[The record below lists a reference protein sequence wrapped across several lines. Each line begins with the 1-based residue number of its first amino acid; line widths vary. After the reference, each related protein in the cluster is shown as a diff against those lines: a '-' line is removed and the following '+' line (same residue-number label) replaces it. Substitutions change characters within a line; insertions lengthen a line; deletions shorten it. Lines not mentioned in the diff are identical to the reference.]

1 MQVTATNDCS
11 LLLLADWCE
20 LALWLVD
27 VVTPQELS
35 CSQLNSVIHT
45 NTISKAPV
53 DIHAKNSLD
62 IDCVSAK
69 FIDPESRTRI
79 AALPHKS

>member
-1 MQVTATNDCS
+1 MQVTATDDCS

-27 VVTPQELS
+27 TVAPQELS

-45 NTISKAPV
+45 NTISKALV

-62 IDCVSAK
+62 IGCVSR
-69 FIDPESRTRI
+69 FLD
-79 AALPHKS
+79 L